1 MAEPTETESKE
12 TLDAYV
18 DALREIVAQGKADP
32 QSLTDAP
39 VSLPVRRMDETAAA
53 RQMVLTEDMA

>member
-1 MAEPTETESKE
+1 ME
-12 TLDAYV
+12 
-18 DALREIVAQGKADP
+18 ALHEIIAQGKADP

-39 VSLPVRRMDETAAA
+39 VSLPVRRLDETTAA